1 MYTHHEVEDHVADL
15 VPDLGRDV
23 QAELDEGGKELLD
36 LVDQPLAAHQLRAAR
51 GAPRLCAANIHVHC
65 QNFRYAPS
73 KFPICTVKIY
83 VMYTVKI
90 PDMYTVH
97 CVQSTF
103 LIKTV

>member
-1 MYTHHEVEDHVADL
+1 MLTVCVYIVYTHHEVEDHVADL

-83 VMYTVKI
+83 VIYTVKI
-90 PDMYTVH
+90 SDMYSLH
-97 CVQSTF
+97 F
-103 LIKTV
+103 